1 MKLRKKLFCFIFAL
15 TFCAIFMVFVF
26 VTPLNM
32 EIITMAIFYMFQKDT
47 QIMSKESQVVH
58 SLLDRVSD
66 QLTTQYNLKCHGTEV
81 GMPEYVLNTLGL
93 MFTCYRPLTV
103 DEARLIAV
111 DCVLE
116 LLNAANADE
125 KVCALM
131 KNRPFTVNNI
141 SITLV
146 ILNPDGRETYHP
158 YLGDLSAYSSR
169 IVYRT
174 KKPNQDFGYETEREE
189 SFAEAQKILQEQ
201 AR

>member
-1 MKLRKKLFCFIFAL
+1 MKTASKLFCFIFAL
-15 TFCAIFMVFVF
+15 GFWILPTCTQAI
-26 VTPLNM
+26 
-32 EIITMAIFYMFQKDT
+32 
-47 QIMSKESQVVH
+47 SKESQAVN
-58 SLLDRVSD
+58 SLLNRVSA
-66 QLTTQYNLKCHGTEV
+66 QLSAQYGIECHGTKV
-81 GMPEYVLNTLGL
+81 GMPDYVLNRLGL

-111 DCVLE
+111 NCVLE

-146 ILNPDGRETYHP
+146 VSSLNGKRICYPD
-158 YLGDLSAYSSR
+158 LGDLSAYSSR

-174 KKPNQDFGYETEREE
+174 RKPNQDFGYETEREE